1 MNPMNESTQPAPMKT
16 NPVHAARA
24 REDNPKLAGWTVNLL
39 GALLLALGVP
49 ALAAGLPPLSH
60 SLTAAAAKNPAPA
73 LKLKDLDGQLHD
85 LAALKGKVVLVNFWA
100 TWCPPCRREMPSM
113 ERLAQKLRGDNFVVL
128 AVDVGEDADTV
139 HAFSS
144 RMESPPSFPI
154 LLDPHGR
161 TMQAW
166 GVAGL
171 PTTYLIDRQGR
182 IVAGAIGGREFD
194 HPEIE
199 RAVRDLLKRD

>member
-1 MNPMNESTQPAPMKT
+1 M
-16 NPVHAARA
+16 
-24 REDNPKLAGWTVNLL
+24 L